1 MTDTLRLRRIIKES
15 GYKYGYVA
23 DNLGISYQAFRNKIT
38 NKTEFVPT
46 EIEKLCNLLN
56 IKELKDKNDIFF
68 ASSSV
73 D

>member
-56 IKELKDKNDIFF
+56 IKELQDKNDIFF
-68 ASSSV
+68 ASSV

>member
-56 IKELKDKNDIFF
+56 IKELQDKNDIFF
-68 ASSSV
+68 ASSI